1 MKLLAKRRARSK
13 HADVRFINT
22 HTLMDP
28 AWDRTRIA
36 YRCSVG
42 LARPVIPD
50 EWGAY
55 GDRLQTDEMRQYLA
69 MERLTERE

>member
-1 MKLLAKRRARSK
+1 MRLLQRRRARSK
-13 HADVRFINT
+13 HADLRYINM
-22 HTLMDP
+22 HVLVDP

-42 LARPVIPD
+42 LARPVIAD

-55 GDRLQTDEMRQYLA
+55 GDRLQTDEL
-69 MERLTERE
+69 REAST